1 MLENALR
8 ALFPTWAGCKQRVVL
23 ILVLLE
29 NALRARTKAAVG
41 HVSFVLILVLL
52 ENALRESKC
61 KCKCKRTSVLILVLL
76 ENALRVL
83 YGTQSETATICL
95 NPCFVG
101 KCSTRNKQCQ
111 TLNFSVMSLNP
122 CFVGK
127 CSTRL
132 EIPKGAVVFSISL
145 NPCFV
150 GKCSTSTE
158 VATIVAH
165 STIVLILVLLE
176 NALRA
181 TFKRLCLT
189 KF

>member
-1 MLENALR
+1 
-8 ALFPTWAGCKQRVVL
+8 
-23 ILVLLE
+23 
-29 NALRARTKAAVG
+29 
-41 HVSFVLILVLL
+41 
-52 ENALRESKC
+52 
-61 KCKCKRTSVLILVLL
+61 
-76 ENALRVL
+76 
-83 YGTQSETATICL
+83 
-95 NPCFVG
+95 
-101 KCSTRNKQCQ
+101 
-111 TLNFSVMSLNP
+111 MSLNP